1 MYIFFNLSALSG
13 HESSVQCVK
22 RERKSRTTSAK
33 WAPGVF
39 ILAGGIRDSSI
50 RAAQLHAQFQLD
62 QRQQQQQQQQI
73 SLAPNKTRWGFY
85 RRVDLSFAGGPTAKR
100 VFPQHQCCL
109 CRSPA
114 AVAGQKRTTP
124 LSMLTIY
131 VTILRP
137 FKGKFQERS
146 RRW

>member
-1 MYIFFNLSALSG
+1 MYIFLNLSALSG

-62 QRQQQQQQQQI
+62 QRQQQQQQQI

-100 VFPQHQCCL
+100 VFPQHRCCL
-109 CRSPA
+109 SRSPA
-114 AVAGQKRTTP
+114 AAAGQKRTTP

-131 VTILRP
+131 VTILR
-137 FKGKFQERS
+137 FKGKFQERCGQ
-146 RRW
+146 W